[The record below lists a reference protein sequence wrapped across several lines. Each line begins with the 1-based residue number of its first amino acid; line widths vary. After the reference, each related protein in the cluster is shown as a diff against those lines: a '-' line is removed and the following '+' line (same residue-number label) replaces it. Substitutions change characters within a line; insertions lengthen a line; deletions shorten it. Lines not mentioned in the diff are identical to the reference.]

1 MAIIDVVKFEGPP
14 DVFAWRY
21 PNQELGTWTQLIV
34 HESQEA
40 ILYKGGQALDSFSAG
55 RHTLSTA
62 NIPILS
68 NITNLPFGGK
78 SPFTAEVWF
87 INKMRSL
94 DVKWGTSAPIQL
106 QDPKYNIIVSVRA
119 FGQFGVQI
127 SDPRKF
133 LGKMVGTLPTFDQS
147 TLVKYYRGVLMSNIK
162 DIISSYIIFKK
173 ISVVEISAYMTEI
186 SKHIMEAIAPSFDEM
201 GITLLNFF
209 VDSINIPEDDPA
221 ALRIKEALAKKAEM
235 DIIGYTYH
243 QERTFDTL
251 EGAAKNPGSPA
262 GAIGSGLGIGIGMAG
277 PVYETMTR
285 LLRDTEVQTADGP
298 GLKPRAC
305 TECGTLMDEHSRFCS
320 GCGQPAHV
328 QKPDKPARD
337 ILCTDCGHVIPRHA
351 KFCLNCGDPYRAC
364 PSCGYDY
371 PADAKVCAECGAQ
384 LPIPCRECSHLL
396 DPGAKFC
403 PNCGASHKLQCTN
416 CNHEVKPGQKFC
428 MECGHRLM
436 ESESGD
442 PS

>member
-68 NITNLPFGGK
+68 NIINLPFGGK

-127 SDPRKF
+127 SNPRKF
-133 LGKMVGTLPTFDQS
+133 LGKM
-147 TLVKYYRGVLMSNIK
+147 
-162 DIISSYIIFKK
+162 
-173 ISVVEISAYMTEI
+173 
-186 SKHIMEAIAPSFDEM
+186 
-201 GITLLNFF
+201 
-209 VDSINIPEDDPA
+209 
-221 ALRIKEALAKKAEM
+221 
-235 DIIGYTYH
+235 
-243 QERTFDTL
+243 
-251 EGAAKNPGSPA
+251 
-262 GAIGSGLGIGIGMAG
+262 
-277 PVYETMTR
+277 
-285 LLRDTEVQTADGP
+285 
-298 GLKPRAC
+298 
-305 TECGTLMDEHSRFCS
+305 
-320 GCGQPAHV
+320 
-328 QKPDKPARD
+328 
-337 ILCTDCGHVIPRHA
+337 
-351 KFCLNCGDPYRAC
+351 

-416 CNHEVKPGQKFC
+416 CNHEVKTGQKFC

>member
-68 NITNLPFGGK
+68 NIINLPFGGK

-147 TLVKYYRGVLMSNIK
+147 TLVKYYRGCLCPILR
-162 DIISSYIIFKK
+162 ISSPRTSFSKK
-173 ISVVEISAYMTEI
+173 SAS
-186 SKHIMEAIAPSFDEM
+186 SKSAP
-201 GITLLNFF
+201 I
-209 VDSINIPEDDPA
+209 
-221 ALRIKEALAKKAEM
+221 
-235 DIIGYTYH
+235 
-243 QERTFDTL
+243 
-251 EGAAKNPGSPA
+251 
-262 GAIGSGLGIGIGMAG
+262 
-277 PVYETMTR
+277 
-285 LLRDTEVQTADGP
+285 
-298 GLKPRAC
+298 
-305 TECGTLMDEHSRFCS
+305 
-320 GCGQPAHV
+320 
-328 QKPDKPARD
+328 
-337 ILCTDCGHVIPRHA
+337 
-351 KFCLNCGDPYRAC
+351 
-364 PSCGYDY
+364 
-371 PADAKVCAECGAQ
+371 
-384 LPIPCRECSHLL
+384 
-396 DPGAKFC
+396 
-403 PNCGASHKLQCTN
+403 
-416 CNHEVKPGQKFC
+416 
-428 MECGHRLM
+428 
-436 ESESGD
+436 
-442 PS
+442 